1 LIRKGYLLVG
11 NNSYYVAEKYLEPKD
26 IAIVD
31 AFYLVVITDSVSEE
45 KRKELLIEAINIG
58 LETVP
63 VEVEV
68 PEEYTYTRYGFQLDP
83 IMIRIRRG
91 IMPPG
96 ALEEAGLFKH

>member
-11 NNSYYVAEKYLEPKD
+11 NTAYYVAEKYLESKD

-31 AFYLVVITDSVSEE
+31 AFHLVVLTDSISEE
-45 KRKELLIEAINIG
+45 EKKRLLIEAIDIG

-63 VEVEV
+63 VEAEV
-68 PEEYTYTRYGFQLDP
+68 PEKYSYTRYGFQLDP
-83 IMIRIRRG
+83 IMIQIRKD

-96 ALEEAGLFKH
+96 ATKELSSSEH